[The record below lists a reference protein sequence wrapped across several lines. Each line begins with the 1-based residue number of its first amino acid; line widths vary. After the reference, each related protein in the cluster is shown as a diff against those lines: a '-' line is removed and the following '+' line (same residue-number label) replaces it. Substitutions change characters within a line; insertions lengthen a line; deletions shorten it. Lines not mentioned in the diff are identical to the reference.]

1 MYVYFCLFVV
11 VETSDD
17 IDDYNNENEDVDV
30 FV

>member
-1 MYVYFCLFVV
+1 MYVYFFVA